1 MAVAVILTNILVA
14 QLNHSYEVVQE
25 ESKIA
30 NSAQFLHSIA
40 LVEWQMRFRL
50 WVRIPVRQ
58 TCHFVLTLQRLHN
71 FVCVCARVVC
81 DVSACVRCCGVLS
94 VCAVCIWCDVR
105 VVCGLM
111 LFLFVL
117 ILFAFQRPRLKYY
130 QAKETKTY
138 QEITGKCPKWTPK
151 V

>member
-25 ESKIA
+25 ESKLA

-71 FVCVCARVVC
+71 FVCVPCGVCVCVWVRARTRVVC
-81 DVSACVRCCGVLS
+81 DVSACVRCCVLS

-105 VVCGLM
+105 VV
-111 LFLFVL
+111 FV
-117 ILFAFQRPRLKYY
+117 
-130 QAKETKTY
+130 
-138 QEITGKCPKWTPK
+138 